1 MIFFKGN
8 QLFHGYTK
16 FNFCPSLTENPGCLE
31 GRTGHPNSKS
41 ASLQLNLVKTKEI
54 VFRRLNMHFN
64 ILPVQLD
71 NSERLE
77 CVK

>member
-1 MIFFKGN
+1 MWSHTNKFQNIIQWSHTN
-8 QLFHGYTK
+8 Q
-16 FNFCPSLTENPGCLE
+16 
-31 GRTGHPNSKS
+31 
-41 ASLQLNLVKTKEI
+41 LQLNLVKTQEI

-77 CVK
+77 CVN

>member
-1 MIFFKGN
+1 MNLVVEHIVTKPT
-8 QLFHGYTK
+8 YSATK
-16 FNFCPSLTENPGCLE
+16 FTVHRLWMNFQNIIQWSHRPTNE
-31 GRTGHPNSKS
+31 
-41 ASLQLNLVKTKEI
+41 LQLNLVKTKEI

>member
-1 MIFFKGN
+1 M
-8 QLFHGYTK
+8 YA
-16 FNFCPSLTENPGCLE
+16 ENDIL
-31 GRTGHPNSKS
+31 HNDK
-41 ASLQLNLVKTKEI
+41 LQLNLVKTKEI
-54 VFRRLNMHFN
+54 VIKCLNMHFD